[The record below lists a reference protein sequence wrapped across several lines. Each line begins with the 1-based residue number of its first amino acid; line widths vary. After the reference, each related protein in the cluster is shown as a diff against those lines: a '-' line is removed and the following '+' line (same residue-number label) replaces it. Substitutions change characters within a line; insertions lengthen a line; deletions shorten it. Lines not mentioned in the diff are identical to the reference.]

1 MPLTETTPTSSI
13 SEEPDIATVISDPGE
28 FQSGKVATISAGH
41 GVHDT
46 YTAFLA
52 PLLPVLIEKFSLT
65 LTQAGAL
72 TLFLTA
78 PSLLQPVIGYM
89 ADKFTMRYFVII
101 APGITGSMLSLLGI
115 APSYA
120 SLALFLLIAGMSS
133 AGLHAVG
140 PVMAGRVS
148 GARLGRGMGY
158 WMVAGELGRTIGPI
172 LIVTAIGFLTLER
185 LPILMVGGW
194 LTSLVLYIKL
204 REIPGRDPNAKLGL
218 PIRQALRGMRSF
230 MIPLAGILVS
240 RAFMNASLTTYL
252 PTYLHS
258 EGVELWFAGAA
269 LTILEA
275 AGVVGVFFGGSISD
289 RVGRRVILLMSMVV
303 TPILAIIFLYASGL
317 SRVVILPMLG
327 FFALSTTPV
336 MMAWVQESYPENRAL
351 ANGIFMSMAFI
362 IRAVFVVILGRVG
375 DIYGLGL
382 GILISAIIMAAG
394 IPLVFLLPKESV
406 RPRNVM

>member
-1 MPLTETTPTSSI
+1 MTETTPTLALP
-13 SEEPDIATVISDPGE
+13 EESDITATVSDSDE
-28 FQSGKVATISAGH
+28 FQSGRVATIAAGH

-72 TLFLTA
+72 SLFLQA

-89 ADKFTMRYFVII
+89 ADKFTMRYFVIL
-101 APGITGSMLSLLGI
+101 APAITGSMMSLLGI
-115 APSYA
+115 APSYLA
-120 SLALFLLIAGMSS
+120 LALFLLIAGMSS

-148 GARLGRGMGY
+148 GSRLGRGMGY

-172 LIVTAIGFLTLER
+172 LVVTAIGFLTLEK

-194 LTSLVLYIKL
+194 LTSLILFFKL
-204 REIPGRDPNAKLGL
+204 RDIPGRDPNAKLGL
-218 PIRQALRGMRSF
+218 PIRDALRSMRSF
-230 MIPLAGILVS
+230 MLPLAGILVS
-240 RAFMNASLTTYL
+240 RAFMSASITTYL
-252 PTYLHS
+252 PTYLSS
-258 EGVELWFAGAA
+258 EGADLWIAGAA
-269 LTILEA
+269 LSILEA
-275 AGVVGVFFGGSISD
+275 AGVVGVLVGGSISD
-289 RVGRRVILLMSMVV
+289 RVGRRIILLISMIA
-303 TPILAIIFLYASGL
+303 TPLLAVAFLLASGVQQI
-317 SRVVILPMLG
+317 VVLPFLG

-351 ANGIFMSMAFI
+351 ANGIFMAMAFV
-362 IRAVFVVILGRVG
+362 IRAVVIVILGQVG

-382 GILISAIIMAAG
+382 GILLSAIIMAAG
-394 IPLVFLLPKESV
+394 IPLVFLLPGKTVKERV
-406 RPRNVM
+406 

>member
-1 MPLTETTPTSSI
+1 MTETTPTLALP
-13 SEEPDIATVISDPGE
+13 EESDITATVSDSDE
-28 FQSGKVATISAGH
+28 FQSGRVATIAAGH

-72 TLFLTA
+72 SLFLQA

-89 ADKFTMRYFVII
+89 ADKFTMRYFVIL
-101 APGITGSMLSLLGI
+101 APAITGSMMSLLGI
-115 APSYA
+115 APSYLA
-120 SLALFLLIAGMSS
+120 LALFLLIAGMSS

-148 GARLGRGMGY
+148 GSRLGRGMGY

-172 LIVTAIGFLTLER
+172 LVVTAIGFLTLEK

-194 LTSLVLYIKL
+194 LTSLILFFKL
-204 REIPGRDPNAKLGL
+204 RDIPGRDPNAKLGL
-218 PIRQALRGMRSF
+218 PIRDALRSMRSF
-230 MIPLAGILVS
+230 MLPLAGILVS
-240 RAFMNASLTTYL
+240 RAFMSASITTYL
-252 PTYLHS
+252 PTYLSS
-258 EGVELWFAGAA
+258 EGADLWIAGAA
-269 LTILEA
+269 LSILEA
-275 AGVVGVFFGGSISD
+275 AGVVGVLVGGSISD
-289 RVGRRVILLMSMVV
+289 RVGRRIILLISMIA
-303 TPILAIIFLYASGL
+303 TPLLAVAFLLASGVQQI
-317 SRVVILPMLG
+317 VVLPFLG

-351 ANGIFMSMAFI
+351 ANGIFMAMAFV
-362 IRAVFVVILGRVG
+362 IRAVAIVILGRVG

-382 GILISAIIMAAG
+382 GILISAVIMAAG
-394 IPLVFLLPKESV
+394 IPLVFLLPGKTLKERV
-406 RPRNVM
+406 

>member
-1 MPLTETTPTSSI
+1 MTDRTPTLAI
-13 SEEPDIATVISDPGE
+13 SEEPDITTPMSDSGE
-28 FQSGKVATISAGH
+28 FKSSRVATISAGH

-72 TLFLTA
+72 TLFLQA

-89 ADKFTMRYFVII
+89 ADKFTMRYFVIF
-101 APGITGSMLSLLGI
+101 APAFTGSMMSLLGM
-115 APSYA
+115 APSY
-120 SLALFLLIAGMSS
+120 LALAFFLIIAGMSS

-148 GARLGRGMGY
+148 GSYLGRGMGY

-172 LIVTAIGFLTLER
+172 LVVTAIGFLTLER

-218 PIRQALRGMRSF
+218 PVRDALRSMRSF

-240 RAFMNASLTTYL
+240 RAFMSASMTTYL

-275 AGVVGVFFGGSISD
+275 AGVVGVLVGGSISD
-289 RVGRRVILLMSMVV
+289 RVGRRIILLISTVV
-303 TPILAIIFLYASGL
+303 TPILAIIFLYSSGL

-351 ANGIFMSMAFI
+351 ANGIFMAMAFV
-362 IRAVFVVILGRVG
+362 IRAVIVVILGRVG
-375 DIYGLGL
+375 DLYGLGL
-382 GILISAIIMAAG
+382 GILISAVIMAAG
-394 IPLVFLLPKESV
+394 IPLVFLLPGESG
-406 RPRNVM
+406 RHRTPT

>member
-1 MPLTETTPTSSI
+1 MTKTTPTLAI
-13 SEEPDIATVISDPGE
+13 SEEPDVTAAMNDSGE
-28 FQSGKVATISAGH
+28 FQSSRVATIAAGH

-72 TLFLTA
+72 SLFLQA
-78 PSLLQPVIGYM
+78 PSLLQPVIGHM
-89 ADKFTMRYFVII
+89 ADKFTMRYFVIL
-101 APGITGSMLSLLGI
+101 APAITGSMMSLLGV
-115 APSYA
+115 APSYLA
-120 SLALFLLIAGMSS
+120 LALFLLIAGMSS

-148 GARLGRGMGY
+148 GTRLGRGMGY

-172 LIVTAIGFLTLER
+172 LVVTAIGFLTLEG

-194 LTSLVLYIKL
+194 LTSLILYIKL

-218 PIRQALRGMRSF
+218 PVRDALRAMRSF

-240 RAFMNASLTTYL
+240 RAFMSASITTYL

-258 EGVELWFAGAA
+258 EGAELWFAGAA
-269 LTILEA
+269 LSILEA
-275 AGVVGVFFGGSISD
+275 AGVVGVLVGGSISD
-289 RVGRRVILLMSMVV
+289 RVGRRIILLISMIATPLLAVV
-303 TPILAIIFLYASGL
+303 FLLASGVQQI
-317 SRVVILPMLG
+317 VVLPFLG

-351 ANGIFMSMAFI
+351 ANGIFMAMAFV
-362 IRAVFVVILGRVG
+362 IRAVAIVILGRVG

-382 GILISAIIMAAG
+382 GFLISAAIMAAG
-394 IPLVFLLPKESV
+394 IPLVFLLPGKKLNE
-406 RPRNVM
+406 RA